1 MKDPL
6 NNAFSDA
13 HFLCLEKGLPGN
25 VENGGSTVKSIP
37 WQHSMAWFPRG
48 NPIAIPSFYP
58 DIIPLRFHLKSPS
71 IIHLLSISLHESM
84 FADEILQ
91 FCCWYPNFWRNSPFL
106 LKVHHQPRHCPQ
118 EKSEDIRGTIVVAV
132 LSPRASLQSGVDL
145 RCCAATSLECHQGEW
160 EMSPQIIATLIRKMV
175 LNND

>member
-84 FADEILQ
+84 FADEIPILSDNYCIQDSHCELVSHSILIIPLDPTSIIPLSNSYSYQ
-91 FCCWYPNFWRNSPFL
+91 FQNW
-106 LKVHHQPRHCPQ
+106 
-118 EKSEDIRGTIVVAV
+118 
-132 LSPRASLQSGVDL
+132 LS
-145 RCCAATSLECHQGEW
+145 
-160 EMSPQIIATLIRKMV
+160 ILIG
-175 LNND
+175 